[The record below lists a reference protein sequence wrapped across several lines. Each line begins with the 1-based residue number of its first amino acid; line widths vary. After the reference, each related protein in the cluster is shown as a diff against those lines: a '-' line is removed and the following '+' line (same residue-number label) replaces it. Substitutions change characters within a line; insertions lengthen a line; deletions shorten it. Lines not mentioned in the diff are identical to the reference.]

1 VPLHVLHRIIPAP
14 LHAVHS
20 RGDRLVKP
28 RTLSS
33 FLSRCEIFT
42 GASRLPVPS
51 QKMHVSPPLCA
62 HAGHGSGSPF
72 SPKPTANAPMT
83 APKPAM
89 EASCAA
95 SSSAVDGIA
104 LGTPRD
110 APRRPVGTHVADRRG
125 VLLTR
130 ARVSGAAGAAR
141 AVQLAIAGI
150 ADISERGNA
159 ARRRV
164 STPRAL
170 EWHARRQRAVLDEEK
185 IAPLGSQSAST
196 SSGFGG
202 KRDTRVSLDVPLLGA
217 TTRDAERLGISF
229 DRA

>member
-1 VPLHVLHRIIPAP
+1 MPLQVLHRIIPAP

-33 FLSRCEIFT
+33 FLSRFEIFT
-42 GASRLPVPS
+42 GASRLPEPS
-51 QKMHVSPPLCA
+51 QKMHASAPLCA

-72 SPKPTANAPMT
+72 NPSPTANAPMT

-104 LGTPRD
+104 LGTED
-110 APRRPVGTHVADRRG
+110 APRRPVGTHVADRREL
-125 VLLTR
+125 VSTR
-130 ARVSGAAGAAR
+130 ARVGAAAGAAR

-150 ADISERGNA
+150 TGIDERVNA

-164 STPRAL
+164 STARAL
-170 EWHARRQRAVLDEEK
+170 EWL
-185 IAPLGSQSAST
+185 
-196 SSGFGG
+196 
-202 KRDTRVSLDVPLLGA
+202 
-217 TTRDAERLGISF
+217 
-229 DRA
+229 

>member
-1 VPLHVLHRIIPAP
+1 
-14 LHAVHS
+14 
-20 RGDRLVKP
+20 
-28 RTLSS
+28 
-33 FLSRCEIFT
+33 
-42 GASRLPVPS
+42 
-51 QKMHVSPPLCA
+51 
-62 HAGHGSGSPF
+62 
-72 SPKPTANAPMT
+72 MT

-164 STPRAL
+164 ATPRAL
-170 EWHARRQRAVLDEEK
+170 EWHARRQRAVLDEDGLSLRS
-185 IAPLGSQSAST
+185 PLGSQSAST

>member
-1 VPLHVLHRIIPAP
+1 MRLPAP
-14 LHAVHS
+14 LRAPGTA
-20 RGDRLVKP
+20 RLAFQPQADRE
-28 RTLSS
+28 RTDD
-33 FLSRCEIFT
+33 R
-42 GASRLPVPS
+42 A
-51 QKMHVSPPLCA
+51 
-62 HAGHGSGSPF
+62 
-72 SPKPTANAPMT
+72 
-83 APKPAM
+83 KPAM

-104 LGTPRD
+104 LGTPGRP
-110 APRRPVGTHVADRRG
+110 AATRRHARRGSPG

-130 ARVSGAAGAAR
+130 ARVSGTTGAAR

-159 ARRRV
+159 ANVASPLRARWNGTRGV
-164 STPRAL
+164 NEPSSTKTRYL
-170 EWHARRQRAVLDEEK
+170 HFV
-185 IAPLGSQSAST
+185 PLGSQSAHVI
-196 SSGFGG
+196 GQNGG